1 MNREQELNYQTA
13 VFVDLSAFTSFMDPN
28 DPFYAKARSFFLDLD
43 DLDRPL
49 ITTNYVI
56 IETHQWLRNNY
67 GYEHAQ
73 LFLESIE
80 QAITKDML
88 TILSG
93 SPEFEHESKRL
104 LTDCPDLQ
112 LSLSEALTA
121 VVLIT
126 YRMKRIFTFNPSYA
140 FLSRLDAGI
149 RVMPSM
155 W

>member
-1 MNREQELNYQTA
+1 MNNLEEINYQQA
-13 VFVDLSAFTSFMDPN
+13 VFVDQSAFASFMDVN
-28 DPFYAKARSFFLDLD
+28 DPNYDKARSFFLELD

-49 ITTNYVI
+49 VTTNYAI
-56 IETHQWLRNNY
+56 IETHQWLRNRH

-73 LFLESIE
+73 FFLEKVE
-80 QAITKDML
+80 QAITKKSL
-88 TILSG
+88 LLISG
-93 SPEFEHESKRL
+93 STEFEQESKRL

-140 FLSRLDAGI
+140 FLSKLDAGI
-149 RVMPSM
+149 RVMPSI
-155 W
+155 